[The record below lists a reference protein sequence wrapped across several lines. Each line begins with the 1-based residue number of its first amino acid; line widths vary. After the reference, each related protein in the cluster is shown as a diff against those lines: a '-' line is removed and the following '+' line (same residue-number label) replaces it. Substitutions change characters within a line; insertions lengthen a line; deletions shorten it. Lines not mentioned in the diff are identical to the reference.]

1 MSHCGC
7 HYKVAC
13 WLYKQEQISCRR
25 ATVMAFNKLIC
36 VAALLTLLINECD
49 SQLSVCGQPSLNT
62 RIVGGEAAPAGSWP
76 WQVSLHLSSHF
87 CGGSLINNQWVLTA
101 AHCVGG
107 LAGIPSLVTVY
118 LGRQSQEGSNP
129 NEVVRKVVQITSH
142 PNYSFPNNDIALLKM
157 SEPVNF
163 TSYISPVCLAA
174 SSSSFYSGDPSWVTG
189 WGNIGF
195 NDPLPSPGNLLEVE
209 ADIVG
214 NGQCSCDYSE
224 LGDQINDN
232 MICAGFRE
240 GGKGPCF
247 VSLTC
252 FYQIPLCAL
261 ISSNKMF
268 LVLQGDSGGPLV
280 TKQGDRWIQAG
291 IVSFT
296 VGCAKPY
303 FPAVYA
309 RVSQYNDWINS
320 HITRNQPGFI
330 DFKSKGTESDRNVSC
345 TPSFTQTTINI
356 SEVCG
361 QPSLNTRIVGGEAAP
376 AGSWPWQVSLH
387 LFSHFCGGSLVNDQW
402 VLTAAHC
409 VGGLAGIPSLV
420 TVYLGRQSQEG
431 SNPNEVVRKVVQI
444 TSHPNYSFPNNDIA
458 LLKMSE
464 PVNFTSYISP
474 VCLAASSSSFY
485 SGDPSWV
492 TGWGNIGFNDPLPS
506 PGNLLEVE
514 ADIVG
519 NGQCSCDYSELGDL
533 INDNMICAGF
543 REGGKGPCFGD
554 SGGPLVTK
562 QGDRWIQAGI
572 VSFTVGCAKP
582 YFPAVYAR
590 VSQYNDWINSHIT
603 RNQPG
608 FIDFKSKGTESDRN
622 VSCTPS
628 FTQTTI
634 NISEVCGQPSLNT
647 RIVGGEA
654 APAGSWPWQVSL
666 HLSSHFCGGS
676 LVNDQWVLTA
686 AHCVG
691 GLAGI
696 PSLVTVYLGRQSQE
710 GSNPNEVVRKV
721 VQITSHP
728 NYSFPNNDI
737 ALLKMSEPVNFTSYI
752 SPVCLGASSSSFYS
766 GDPSW
771 VTGWGNIGFNDPLP
785 SPGNLLEVEADIVGN
800 GQCRCDYSEL
810 GDLINDNM
818 ICAGFREGGKGPC
831 FGDSGGPL
839 VTKQGDR
846 WIQAGIVSFT
856 VDCAKSYFPS
866 GYARVSQYESW
877 INSVINTNQPGFIT
891 FTSNR
896 TNSDLNVSCTTSNL
910 TTHPPTTTTE
920 AQRVV
925 CGQAPLAS
933 RISGGVSVA
942 SAGEWP
948 WMASLQKNGQHVCGG
963 TLVSERDV
971 LTNANCFS
979 GSPNASE
986 WRVVLGR
993 LNQNGVNQF
1002 EVSLDVVNISVSNL
1016 TGTNIAV
1023 LTLSSPPT
1031 LNKYIWPICLDNGR
1045 TFPEGAVCWA
1055 AGWSSGAGGANEPL
1069 QQFQTT
1075 VLNCGNASAAD
1086 TMCTGDFTL
1095 GQGDSG
1101 GPLMCKQDG
1110 SWFQAVVLPF
1120 ENTSNRR
1127 KRASMKTFEKL
1138 SHFQSFL
1145 TKILGPLLS
1154 PATVV
1159 TAVTTNITNATTSIP
1174 TTTGGVT
1181 KPHFS
1186 SILLGHHLLLLAL
1199 CLQIFR

>member
-1 MSHCGC
+1 
-7 HYKVAC
+7 
-13 WLYKQEQISCRR
+13 
-25 ATVMAFNKLIC
+25 MAFNKLIC

-49 SQLSVCGQPSLNT
+49 SQLSVCGQPSPSLNTRIVGGEVAPAGSWPWQASLQTSSHFCGGSLINNQWVLTAAHCVVWLNGVTVTVYLGRQSQEGSNPNEVSRTAAQIIYHPNYDSVTSNNDIALLKLSLPVTFTSYISPVCLAASGSIFSSGVNSWITGWGNIGSGVSLPSPQNLMEVEVPVVGNSQCKSSYGDSAITDNMICAGLLAGGKDSCQGDSGGPMVSKQGNRWIQSGVVSFGEGCAKPNFPGVYTRVSQYESWINSIINTNQPGFIIFTSSNLNVSSTTSNPTTHPPTTTTTLTTPTFTALINISEVCGQPSLNT

-76 WQVSLHLSSHF
+76 WQVSLHLFSHF
-87 CGGSLINNQWVLTA
+87 CGGSLVNDQWVLTA
-101 AHCVGG
+101 AHCVEG
-107 LAGIPSLVTVY
+107 LAGIQSDVTVY

-195 NDPLPSPGNLLEVE
+195 
-209 ADIVG
+209 
-214 NGQCSCDYSE
+214 Y
-224 LGDQINDN
+224 
-232 MICAGFRE
+232 
-240 GGKGPCF
+240 
-247 VSLTC
+247 
-252 FYQIPLCAL
+252 
-261 ISSNKMF
+261 
-268 LVLQGDSGGPLV
+268 DS
-280 TKQGDRWIQAG
+280 
-291 IVSFT
+291 
-296 VGCAKPY
+296 
-303 FPAVYA
+303 
-309 RVSQYNDWINS
+309 
-320 HITRNQPGFI
+320 
-330 DFKSKGTESDRNVSC
+330 
-345 TPSFTQTTINI
+345 
-356 SEVCG
+356 
-361 QPSLNTRIVGGEAAP
+361 
-376 AGSWPWQVSLH
+376 
-387 LFSHFCGGSLVNDQW
+387 
-402 VLTAAHC
+402 
-409 VGGLAGIPSLV
+409 
-420 TVYLGRQSQEG
+420 
-431 SNPNEVVRKVVQI
+431 
-444 TSHPNYSFPNNDIA
+444 
-458 LLKMSE
+458 
-464 PVNFTSYISP
+464 
-474 VCLAASSSSFY
+474 
-485 SGDPSWV
+485 
-492 TGWGNIGFNDPLPS
+492 LPS

-666 HLSSHFCGGS
+666 HLFSHFCGGS

-686 AHCVG
+686 AHCVE

-752 SPVCLGASSSSFYS
+752 SPVCLAASSSSFYS

-800 GQCRCDYSEL
+800 GQCSCDYSEL

-831 FGDSGGPL
+831 FVSLTCFYQIPLCALISSNKMFLVLQGDSGGPL

-910 TTHPPTTTTE
+910 TTHPPTTTSE

-986 WRVVLGR
+986 WTVVLGR

-1023 LTLSSPPT
+1023 LTLSSPPP
-1031 LNKYIWPICLDNGR
+1031 LNEYVWPICLDNGR

-1110 SWFQAVVLPF
+1110 SWFQAVVLSF

-1154 PATVV
+1154 PATVVTAVTTVNAV